1 MKQWLPCG
9 PLGEVAEVT
18 PRGEE
23 ELSDIGAE
31 PANERDEEQK
41 VPAVPGSEDL
51 SNSLLW

>member
-1 MKQWLPCG
+1 MGRHASGGIDKQMKQWLACG

-31 PANERDEEQK
+31 PANEREE
-41 VPAVPGSEDL
+41 E
-51 SNSLLW
+51 